1 MITPMDQ
8 REIPLAERRFRNTK
22 LRRGIFLLPAL
33 FTSANLLCGYYA
45 VVAAIHGAVAIASG
59 SGDFSDF
66 DHAARAIGLAIL
78 FDSLDGR
85 IARLT
90 GTNTEF
96 GVQFDSLADVVSFG
110 IAPAVLAYSWGV
122 RNIPASSGINVD
134 QLAQF
139 SWILCLVFLI
149 CCAWRLAR
157 FNVQGMAPGG
167 SKFFVGLPT
176 PAAAGVVASIIHG
189 FKVPLHDYRWS
200 IAWFLLLAVL
210 GALMT
215 SAVRYYSFKD
225 IPWTRKQPSVTVI
238 VLLTLIAVVWKF
250 SEIAL
255 VMFAC
260 AYAVIGVALHFVRF
274 FRHRFAP
281 RPAGVSQ

>member
-1 MITPMDQ
+1 MIGDMDQ
-8 REIPLAERRFRNTK
+8 REIPFAERRFRNAK
-22 LRRGIFLLPAL
+22 FRRGIFLLPAA

-45 VVAAIHGAVAIASG
+45 IVAALHGGVA
-59 SGDFSDF
+59 DF
-66 DHAARAIGLAIL
+66 DHAARAIGFAIL

-110 IAPAVLAYSWGV
+110 VAPAVLAYAWGF
-122 RNIPASSGINVD
+122 RSIPQTSPINVE
-134 QLAQF
+134 LLGQF
-139 SWILCLVFLI
+139 GWLLCLVFLI

-167 SKFFVGLPT
+167 SKYFIGMPT
-176 PAAAGVVASIIHG
+176 PAAAGVVASIVHG

-200 IAWFLLLAVL
+200 IPWFLLAFTL

-215 SAVRYYSFKD
+215 STIRYYSFKD
-225 IPWTRKQPSVTVI
+225 LPLTRKQPSLAI
-238 VLLTLIAVVWKF
+238 IALLMLLAVVWTF

-255 VMFAC
+255 VIFAC
-260 AYAVIGVALHFVRF
+260 AYAATGVALHFVRF
-274 FRHRFAP
+274 FRHRLVSRA
-281 RPAGVSQ
+281 AGNI

>member
-1 MITPMDQ
+1 MDQ
-8 REIPLAERRFRNTK
+8 REIPFAERRFRNARF
-22 LRRGIFLLPAL
+22 RRGIFLLPAL

-45 VVAAIHGAVAIASG
+45 VIAALHGAVAVASG
-59 SGDFSDF
+59 SGDFSNF

-96 GVQFDSLADVVSFG
+96 GVQFDSLADVISFG
-110 IAPAVLAYSWGV
+110 IAPAVLAYCWGV
-122 RNIPASSGINVD
+122 RNIPTSVGINVD

-167 SKFFVGLPT
+167 SKFFVGMPT

-189 FKVPLHDYRWS
+189 FKVPIHDYRWS
-200 IAWFLLLAVL
+200 IVWFVLLGLL

-215 SAVRYYSFKD
+215 SAIRYYSFKD
-225 IPWTRKQPSVTVI
+225 IPWGRKQPSVTVI
-238 VLLTLIAVVWKF
+238 VLLMLIAVVWKF

-260 AYAVIGVALHFVRF
+260 VYAATGVALHFVRF

-281 RPAGVSQ
+281 RTAGVPH

>member
-1 MITPMDQ
+1 MDQ
-8 REIPLAERRFRNTK
+8 REIPFAERRFRNARF
-22 LRRGIFLLPAL
+22 RRGIFLLPAL

-45 VVAAIHGAVAIASG
+45 VIAALHGSIP
-59 SGDFSDF
+59 DF

-110 IAPAVLAYSWGV
+110 IAPAVLAYAWGF
-122 RNIPASSGINVD
+122 RSIPVAAPVNVE
-134 QLAQF
+134 QLGQF
-139 SWILCLVFLI
+139 GWIFCLVFLI

-167 SKFFVGLPT
+167 SKYFIGMPT

-200 IAWFLLLAVL
+200 IVWFILLAAL

-215 SAVRYYSFKD
+215 STIRYYSFKD
-225 IPWTRKQPSVTVI
+225 IPLTRKQPSLAVI
-238 VLLTLIAVVWKF
+238 VLLMLIAVTWVY
-250 SEIAL
+250 SEVAL

-260 AYAVIGVALHFVRF
+260 AYAATGVALHFVRF
-274 FRHRFAP
+274 FRHRFAA
-281 RPAGVSQ
+281 RTAGVSH